1 MVKTDTLTSLLY
13 FQQNCQIAETLIST
27 HLMLFQS
34 MKQSP
39 IISATGHF
47 QVKLFATE
55 KITISLGKLKAF
67 EFSTFM
73 TANTYQTYYK
83 FPESEIQGLLNLV
96 RE

>member
-1 MVKTDTLTSLLY
+1 
-13 FQQNCQIAETLIST
+13 
-27 HLMLFQS
+27 
-34 MKQSP
+34 MKQSL

-47 QVKLFATE
+47 QVKLFAIE

-83 FPESEIQGLLNLV
+83 FPESEIQGLLNLGILGILFICHTITIIT
-96 RE
+96 